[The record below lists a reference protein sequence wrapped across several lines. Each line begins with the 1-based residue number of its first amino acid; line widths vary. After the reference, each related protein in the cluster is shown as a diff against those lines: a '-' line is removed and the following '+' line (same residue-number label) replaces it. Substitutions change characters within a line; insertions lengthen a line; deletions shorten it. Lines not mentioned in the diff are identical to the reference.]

1 MRKSSTAGVSS
12 LFLSVSFFSF
22 ISPAA
27 MASKFRALEAG
38 GLPYATIP
46 SHYFIRSFSNTL
58 TACSFD
64 FRAALISLTYIV
76 RLLLSYSRP
85 VDHY

>member
-12 LFLSVSFFSF
+12 LFLSVSFYSF

-27 MASKFRALEAG
+27 MASKFRALEVTIE

-46 SHYFIRSFSNTL
+46 SHYFFYQKLFGNAYSVFFRFPCRSHFSHLHCPIL
-58 TACSFD
+58 T
-64 FRAALISLTYIV
+64 
-76 RLLLSYSRP
+76 
-85 VDHY
+85 